1 LHNQKRQKRLRSGSF
16 FNFYLSVLYL
26 FFWHNILFWLIDW
39 DKVSLHSRRTDKAVT
54 VGEEVVMKTEKVAL
68 VLACIV
74 IVIGIGSTS
83 GPVKEMLT
91 QLKPQKDLAVW
102 NSTPK
107 AVKEDLR
114 MRIEKAAAKL
124 NAPPVNAVVDRV
136 WKAIPG
142 YNGLEIDVEGTYRNA
157 LLLAPNEP
165 VKFVYREIKPQVSL
179 NELGAQPIYRGNPAK
194 PMVSLMIN
202 VAWGNEYIVPMLD
215 ILDEEQVKVTFFLDG
230 SWLSKNPELA
240 KEMLKR
246 GHEMENHAYTHSNM
260 STLSRARA
268 TVEIEKTQKLL
279 KETLGVTNQW
289 FAPPSGDFDQETVE
303 IASSLGLK
311 TVLWTVDTVDWRNP
325 SPESVVAKITSQ
337 AEPGTLVLMHPTTSS
352 SKALKA
358 MIRGIK
364 AKGLQLGAVSQT
376 LSAERLIPSDVE

>member
-1 LHNQKRQKRLRSGSF
+1 
-16 FNFYLSVLYL
+16 
-26 FFWHNILFWLIDW
+26 
-39 DKVSLHSRRTDKAVT
+39 
-54 VGEEVVMKTEKVAL
+54 M
-68 VLACIV
+68 LA
-74 IVIGIGSTS
+74 
-83 GPVKEMLT
+83 
-91 QLKPQKDLAVW
+91 QLKPQDDLAVW
-102 NSTPK
+102 MDIPK
-107 AVKEDLR
+107 AANNDLR
-114 MRIEKAAAKL
+114 LRIENAAAKL
-124 NAPPVNAVVDRV
+124 NAPPVDAVVDRV

-142 YNGLEIDVEGTYRNA
+142 YNGLEIDVESTYRNA
-157 LLLAPNEP
+157 LLAPKEP
-165 VKFVYREIKPQVSL
+165 IKLVYRQIEPKVSL
-179 NELGAQPIYRGNPAK
+179 NELGAEPIYRGNPAK

-202 VAWGNEYIVPMLD
+202 VAWGNQYIVPMLD
-215 ILDEEQVKVTFFLDG
+215 ILDEENVKVTFFLDG

-240 KEMLKR
+240 TEMLKR
-246 GHEMENHAYTHSNM
+246 GHEMENHAYTHPNM

-279 KETLGVTNQW
+279 KESLGVTNKW

-325 SPESVVAKITSQ
+325 SPESIVAKITSK
-337 AEPGTLVLMHPTTSS
+337 AEPGTLVLMHPTASS

-364 AKGLQLGAVSQT
+364 AKGLQLGTVSQT

>member
-1 LHNQKRQKRLRSGSF
+1 
-16 FNFYLSVLYL
+16 
-26 FFWHNILFWLIDW
+26 
-39 DKVSLHSRRTDKAVT
+39 
-54 VGEEVVMKTEKVAL
+54 MKTEKVAL
-68 VLACIV
+68 VVACV
-74 IVIGIGSTS
+74 AIVIGIGSTQ
-83 GPVKEMLT
+83 GPVKDMLA
-91 QLKPQKDLAVW
+91 QLKPQDDLAVW
-102 NSTPK
+102 MDIPK
-107 AVKEDLR
+107 AANNDLR
-114 MRIEKAAAKL
+114 LRIETAAAKL
-124 NAPPVNAVVDRV
+124 NAPPVDAVVDRV

-142 YNGLEIDVEGTYRNA
+142 YNGLEIDVESTYRNA
-157 LLLAPNEP
+157 LLAPKEP
-165 VKFVYREIKPQVSL
+165 IKLVYRQIEPKVSL
-179 NELGAQPIYRGNPAK
+179 NELGAEPIYRGNSAK

-202 VAWGNEYIVPMLD
+202 VAWGNQYIVPMLD
-215 ILDEEQVKVTFFLDG
+215 ILDEENVKVTFFLDG

-240 KEMLKR
+240 TEMLKR
-246 GHEMENHAYTHSNM
+246 GHEMENHAYTHPNM

-279 KETLGVTNQW
+279 KESLGVTNKW

-325 SPESVVAKITSQ
+325 SPESIVAKITSK
-337 AEPGTLVLMHPTTSS
+337 AEAGTLVLMHPTASS

-364 AKGLQLGAVSQT
+364 AKGLQLGTVSQT

>member
-1 LHNQKRQKRLRSGSF
+1 
-16 FNFYLSVLYL
+16 
-26 FFWHNILFWLIDW
+26 
-39 DKVSLHSRRTDKAVT
+39 
-54 VGEEVVMKTEKVAL
+54 MKTEKVAL
-68 VLACIV
+68 VVACV
-74 IVIGIGSTS
+74 AIVIGIGSTQ
-83 GPVKEMLT
+83 GPVKDMLA
-91 QLKPQKDLAVW
+91 QLKPQDDLAVW
-102 NSTPK
+102 MDIPK
-107 AVKEDLR
+107 AANNDLR
-114 MRIEKAAAKL
+114 LRIETAAAKL
-124 NAPPVNAVVDRV
+124 NAPPVDAVVDRV

-142 YNGLEIDVEGTYRNA
+142 YNGLEIDVESTYRNA
-157 LLLAPNEP
+157 LLAPKEP
-165 VKFVYREIKPQVSL
+165 IKLVYRQIEPKVSL
-179 NELGAQPIYRGNPAK
+179 NELGAEPIYRGNPAK

-202 VAWGNEYIVPMLD
+202 VAWGNQYIVPMLD
-215 ILDEEQVKVTFFLDG
+215 ILDEENVKVTFFLDG

-240 KEMLKR
+240 TEMLKR
-246 GHEMENHAYTHSNM
+246 GHELENHAYTHPNM

-279 KETLGVTNQW
+279 KESLGVTNKW

-325 SPESVVAKITSQ
+325 SPESIVAKITSK
-337 AEPGTLVLMHPTTSS
+337 AEPGTLVLMHPTASS

-364 AKGLQLGAVSQT
+364 AKGLQLGTVSQT

>member
-1 LHNQKRQKRLRSGSF
+1 
-16 FNFYLSVLYL
+16 
-26 FFWHNILFWLIDW
+26 
-39 DKVSLHSRRTDKAVT
+39 
-54 VGEEVVMKTEKVAL
+54 MKTEKVAL
-68 VLACIV
+68 VVACIA
-74 IVIGIGSTS
+74 IVIGIGSTQ
-83 GPVKEMLT
+83 GPVKDMLA
-91 QLKPQKDLAVW
+91 QLKPQDDLAVW
-102 NSTPK
+102 KDISKPENN
-107 AVKEDLR
+107 DLR
-114 MRIEKAAAKL
+114 TRIETAAAKL

-142 YNGLEIDVEGTYRNA
+142 YNGLEIDVESTYRNA
-157 LLLAPNEP
+157 LLAPKEP
-165 VKFVYREIKPQVSL
+165 IKFVYRQIEPQISL
-179 NELGAQPIYRGNPAK
+179 NQLGAEPIYRGNPAK

-215 ILDEEQVKVTFFLDG
+215 VLDEENVKVTFFLDG

-246 GHEMENHAYTHSNM
+246 GHEMENHAYTHPDM

-279 KETLGVTNQW
+279 KESLGVTNKW

-325 SPESVVAKITSQ
+325 SPESVVAKITSK
-337 AEPGTLVLMHPTTSS
+337 AEPGTLVLMHPTASS
-352 SKALKA
+352 SKALRA

-364 AKGLQLGAVSQT
+364 AKGLQLGTVSQT
-376 LSAERLIPSDVE
+376 LSAERLIPSNVE

>member
-1 LHNQKRQKRLRSGSF
+1 
-16 FNFYLSVLYL
+16 
-26 FFWHNILFWLIDW
+26 
-39 DKVSLHSRRTDKAVT
+39 
-54 VGEEVVMKTEKVAL
+54 MKTEKLAL
-68 VLACIV
+68 VVACV
-74 IVIGIGSTS
+74 AIVIGIGSTQ
-83 GPVKEMLT
+83 GPVKDMLA
-91 QLKPQKDLAVW
+91 QLKPQDDLAVW
-102 NSTPK
+102 MDIPK
-107 AVKEDLR
+107 AANNDLR
-114 MRIEKAAAKL
+114 LRIENAAAKL
-124 NAPPVNAVVDRV
+124 NAPPVDAVVDRV

-142 YNGLEIDVEGTYRNA
+142 YNGLEIDVESTYRNA
-157 LLLAPNEP
+157 LLAPKEP
-165 VKFVYREIKPQVSL
+165 IKLVYRQIEPKVSL
-179 NELGAQPIYRGNPAK
+179 NELGAEPIYRGNPAK

-202 VAWGNEYIVPMLD
+202 VAWGNQYIVPMLD
-215 ILDEEQVKVTFFLDG
+215 ILDEENVKVTFFLDG

-240 KEMLKR
+240 TEMLKR
-246 GHEMENHAYTHSNM
+246 GHEMENHAYTHPNM

-279 KETLGVTNQW
+279 KESLGVTNKW

-325 SPESVVAKITSQ
+325 SPESIVAKITSK
-337 AEPGTLVLMHPTTSS
+337 AEAGTLVLMHPTASS

-364 AKGLQLGAVSQT
+364 AKGLQLGTVSQT

>member
-1 LHNQKRQKRLRSGSF
+1 
-16 FNFYLSVLYL
+16 
-26 FFWHNILFWLIDW
+26 
-39 DKVSLHSRRTDKAVT
+39 
-54 VGEEVVMKTEKVAL
+54 MKMEKVAL
-68 VLACIV
+68 VVAFV
-74 IVIGIGSTS
+74 AIVIGIGSTQ
-83 GPVKEMLT
+83 GPVKDMLA
-91 QLKPQKDLAVW
+91 QLKPQDDLAVW
-102 NSTPK
+102 RDIPK
-107 AVKEDLR
+107 AENNDLR
-114 MRIEKAAAKL
+114 LRIETAAAKL

-142 YNGLEIDVEGTYRNA
+142 YNGLEVDVESTYRNA
-157 LLLAPNEP
+157 LLAPKEP
-165 VKFVYREIKPQVSL
+165 IKFVYRQIEPQVSL
-179 NELGAQPIYRGNPAK
+179 NQLGAEPIYRGNPAK

-202 VAWGNEYIVPMLD
+202 VAWGNQYIGPMLD
-215 ILDEEQVKVTFFLDG
+215 TLDEENVKVTFFLDG

-240 KEMLKR
+240 TEMLKR
-246 GHEMENHAYTHSNM
+246 GHEMENHAYTHPNM

-279 KETLGVTNQW
+279 KETLGVTNTW

-325 SPESVVAKITSQ
+325 SPESIVAKITSK
-337 AEPGTLVLMHPTTSS
+337 AEPGTLVLMHPTASS

-364 AKGLQLGAVSQT
+364 AKGLQLGTVSQT

>member
-1 LHNQKRQKRLRSGSF
+1 
-16 FNFYLSVLYL
+16 
-26 FFWHNILFWLIDW
+26 
-39 DKVSLHSRRTDKAVT
+39 
-54 VGEEVVMKTEKVAL
+54 MKTEKVAL
-68 VLACIV
+68 VVACV
-74 IVIGIGSTS
+74 AIVIGIGSTQ
-83 GPVKEMLT
+83 GPVKDMLA
-91 QLKPQKDLAVW
+91 QLKPQDDLAVW
-102 NSTPK
+102 MDIPK
-107 AVKEDLR
+107 AANNDLR
-114 MRIEKAAAKL
+114 LRIETAAAKL
-124 NAPPVNAVVDRV
+124 NAPPVDAVVDRV

-142 YNGLEIDVEGTYRNA
+142 YNGLEIDVESTYRNA
-157 LLLAPNEP
+157 LLAPKEP
-165 VKFVYREIKPQVSL
+165 VKLVYRQIEPKVSL
-179 NELGAQPIYRGNPAK
+179 NELGAEPIYRGNPAK

-202 VAWGNEYIVPMLD
+202 VAWGNQYIVPMLD
-215 ILDEEQVKVTFFLDG
+215 ILDEENVKVTFFLDG

-240 KEMLKR
+240 TQMLKR
-246 GHEMENHAYTHSNM
+246 GHEMENHAYTHPNM

-279 KETLGVTNQW
+279 KESLGVTNKW

-325 SPESVVAKITSQ
+325 SPESIVAKITSK
-337 AEPGTLVLMHPTTSS
+337 AEPGTLVLMHPTASS

-364 AKGLQLGAVSQT
+364 AKGLQLGTVSQT

>member
-1 LHNQKRQKRLRSGSF
+1 
-16 FNFYLSVLYL
+16 
-26 FFWHNILFWLIDW
+26 
-39 DKVSLHSRRTDKAVT
+39 
-54 VGEEVVMKTEKVAL
+54 MKMEKIAL
-68 VLACIV
+68 VLACV
-74 IVIGIGSTS
+74 AVVIGIGSTN
-83 GPVKEMLT
+83 GPVKDMLA
-91 QLKPQKDLAVW
+91 QLKPQDTMAVW
-102 NSTPK
+102 KDIPK
-107 AVKEDLR
+107 AESNDLR
-114 MRIEKAAAKL
+114 LRIENTAAKL
-124 NAPPVNAVVDRV
+124 NAPPVNAVIDRV

-142 YNGLEIDVEGTYRNA
+142 YNGLEIDIEETYRNA
-157 LLLAPNEP
+157 LLLGRNEP
-165 VKFVYREIKPQVSL
+165 LKYVYREIKPQVSL
-179 NELGAQPIYRGNPAK
+179 NELGAQPIYRGNPSK

-215 ILDEEQVKVTFFLDG
+215 ILDAEQVKVTFFLDG

-246 GHEMENHAYTHSNM
+246 GHEMENHAYTHPNM

-325 SPESVVAKITSQ
+325 SPESVVAKITGK
-337 AEPGTLVLMHPTTSS
+337 AEAGTLVLMHPTVSS
-352 SKALKA
+352 SKALRA

-364 AKGLQLGAVSQT
+364 AKGLQLGTVSQT
-376 LSAERLIPSDVE
+376 LSADRLIPAELE

>member
-1 LHNQKRQKRLRSGSF
+1 
-16 FNFYLSVLYL
+16 
-26 FFWHNILFWLIDW
+26 
-39 DKVSLHSRRTDKAVT
+39 
-54 VGEEVVMKTEKVAL
+54 MKTEKVAL
-68 VLACIV
+68 VVACV
-74 IVIGIGSTS
+74 AIVIGIGSTQ
-83 GPVKEMLT
+83 GPVKDMLG
-91 QLKPQKDLAVW
+91 QLKPQDDLAVW
-102 NSTPK
+102 MDIPK
-107 AVKEDLR
+107 AANNDLR
-114 MRIEKAAAKL
+114 LRIETAAAKL
-124 NAPPVNAVVDRV
+124 NAPPVDAVVDRV

-142 YNGLEIDVEGTYRNA
+142 YNGLEIDVESTYRNA
-157 LLLAPNEP
+157 LLAPKEP
-165 VKFVYREIKPQVSL
+165 IKLVYRQIEPKVSL
-179 NELGAQPIYRGNPAK
+179 NELGAEPIYRGNPAK

-202 VAWGNEYIVPMLD
+202 VAWGNQYIVPMLD
-215 ILDEEQVKVTFFLDG
+215 ILDEENVKVTFFLDG

-240 KEMLKR
+240 AEMLKR
-246 GHEMENHAYTHSNM
+246 GHEMENHAYTHPNM

-279 KETLGVTNQW
+279 KESLGVTNKW

-325 SPESVVAKITSQ
+325 SPESIVAKITSK
-337 AEPGTLVLMHPTTSS
+337 AESGTLVLMHPTASS

-364 AKGLQLGAVSQT
+364 AKGLQLGTVSQT

>member
-1 LHNQKRQKRLRSGSF
+1 MWKDIS
-16 FNFYLSVLYL
+16 
-26 FFWHNILFWLIDW
+26 
-39 DKVSLHSRRTDKAVT
+39 
-54 VGEEVVMKTEKVAL
+54 
-68 VLACIV
+68 
-74 IVIGIGSTS
+74 
-83 GPVKEMLT
+83 
-91 QLKPQKDLAVW
+91 KPE
-102 NSTPK
+102 NN
-107 AVKEDLR
+107 DLR
-114 MRIEKAAAKL
+114 TRIETAAAKL

-142 YNGLEIDVEGTYRNA
+142 YNGLEIDVESTYRNA
-157 LLLAPNEP
+157 LLAPKEP
-165 VKFVYREIKPQVSL
+165 IKFMYRQIEPQISL
-179 NELGAQPIYRGNPAK
+179 NQLGAEPIYRGNPAK

-215 ILDEEQVKVTFFLDG
+215 VLDEENVKVTFFLDG

-246 GHEMENHAYTHSNM
+246 GHEMENHAYTHPNM

-279 KETLGVTNQW
+279 KESLGVTNKW

-325 SPESVVAKITSQ
+325 SPESVVAKITSK
-337 AEPGTLVLMHPTTSS
+337 AEPGTLVLMHPTASS
-352 SKALKA
+352 SKALRA

-364 AKGLQLGAVSQT
+364 AKGLQLGTVSQT
-376 LSAERLIPSDVE
+376 LSAERLIPSNVE